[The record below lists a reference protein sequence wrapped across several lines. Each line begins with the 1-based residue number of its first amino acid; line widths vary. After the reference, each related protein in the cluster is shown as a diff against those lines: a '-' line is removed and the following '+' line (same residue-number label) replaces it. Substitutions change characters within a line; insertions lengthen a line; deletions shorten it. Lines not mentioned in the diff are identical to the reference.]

1 MKTDRFGNPF
11 AEALP
16 YARGAI
22 LASTEDDF
30 RKLQKASRII
40 EYRIG
45 EGGPEAI
52 FNFTGLEHGLP
63 LTAQDI
69 LFAHDEIA
77 PALYTDRLRTL
88 TLEHLGGSPGRHDV
102 MLFNRL
108 TAATLATH
116 LVLVKPGDVVVGVSA
131 GHSHPSVIRAAAHV
145 GARFVD
151 TKGVDEFTAVME
163 REKKVALVVLT
174 RLAVTYEALSVTELQ
189 QVVRLAHG
197 RGILVY
203 GDEAGGARVGP
214 AILGQPKMLEIG
226 VDLGATGLDKYGTS
240 GPRVGLMAGDKQ
252 LVARIRA
259 RAWEFGLEA
268 RPLLYPAVVRS
279 LEDYTPGR
287 VQALVDSTKQIATA
301 LRIVLGSRIHE
312 TPVIAEL
319 PADDILELILERA
332 GLSQAPLVP
341 YEAAAALA
349 MLLLQDY
356 GILAVHFAALPPG
369 TADFLFKFMPPET
382 VRRFGGPDAFAQAI
396 DASLHKLAGLI
407 AKPEHIRQLLFD

>member
-1 MKTDRFGNPF
+1 
-11 AEALP
+11 
-16 YARGAI
+16 
-22 LASTEDDF
+22 
-30 RKLQKASRII
+30 
-40 EYRIG
+40 
-45 EGGPEAI
+45 
-52 FNFTGLEHGLP
+52 
-63 LTAQDI
+63 
-69 LFAHDEIA
+69 
-77 PALYTDRLRTL
+77 
-88 TLEHLGGSPGRHDV
+88 

-116 LVLVKPGDVVVGVSA
+116 LVLVKPGDVVVSVSA

-163 REKKVALVVLT
+163 QEKEVALVVLT
-174 RLAVTYEALSVTELQ
+174 RLAVTYEALSVAELR
-189 QVVRLAHG
+189 QVVRLAHN

-203 GDEAGGARVGP
+203 ADEAGGARVGP
-214 AILGQPKMLEIG
+214 AILGQPKMLELG
-226 VDLGATGLDKYGTS
+226 VDLGATGLDKYGTT
-240 GPRVGLMAGDKQ
+240 GPRVGLMAGEKH

-279 LEDYTPGR
+279 LEEYTPER
-287 VQALVDSTKQIATA
+287 VQALVESTKHVASA
-301 LRIVLGSRIHE
+301 LRTVLGSRIHE

-319 PADDILELILERA
+319 PADDMLALILERA
-332 GLSQAPLVP
+332 GLNQAPQAPIVP

-356 GILAVHFAALPPG
+356 GILVVHLAALPPG

-382 VRRFGGPDAFAQAI
+382 VQRFGGPQAFAQAI
-396 DASLHKLAGLI
+396 DASLHKLAGLVANSEDI
-407 AKPEHIRQLLFD
+407 QQLLFG